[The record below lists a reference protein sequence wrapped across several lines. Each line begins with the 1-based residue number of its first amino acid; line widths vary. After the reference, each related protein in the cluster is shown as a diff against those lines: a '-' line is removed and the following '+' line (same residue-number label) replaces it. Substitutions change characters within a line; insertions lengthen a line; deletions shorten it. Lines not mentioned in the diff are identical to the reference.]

1 MNLPGHVAVT
11 GSPQFT
17 SGTLLL
23 LHTRGL
29 DRYIMTCVR
38 HHDVTQSRYI
48 ALKILCALPVYPALP
63 SPGGHPRCGPA
74 GTRAVAEAP
83 TAEGVKAKGATS
95 SRHPGKAPQ
104 GKRRAPD
111 GRSTEP
117 WGQGWGPRGGSH
129 GGGRGLPA
137 KPDSARA
144 WQRERG
150 REARQCYSRH
160 RTLGPEP

>member
-1 MNLPGHVAVT
+1 MNLPGHVTVT

-23 LHTRGL
+23 LHTRDL

-38 HHDVTQSRYI
+38 HHDVTQSCYI

-74 GTRAVAEAP
+74 GTGLWQKLPLPRGA
-83 TAEGVKAKGATS
+83 KAKGATS

-111 GRSTEP
+111 RALGTGLGSPR
-117 WGQGWGPRGGSH
+117 GFPRGGAGAAS
-129 GGGRGLPA
+129 
-137 KPDSARA
+137 
-144 WQRERG
+144 
-150 REARQCYSRH
+150 EA
-160 RTLGPEP
+160 

>member
-1 MNLPGHVAVT
+1 MNLPGHVTVT

-23 LHTRGL
+23 LHTRDL

-74 GTRAVAEAP
+74 GTGAVAEAP
-83 TAEGVKAKGATS
+83 TAEGGESK
-95 SRHPGKAPQ
+95 
-104 GKRRAPD
+104 
-111 GRSTEP
+111 
-117 WGQGWGPRGGSH
+117 GSH
-129 GGGRGLPA
+129 KQPTPWKSPAGEAPGAGQSPGDRAGVPAGVPTGGGAGA
-137 KPDSARA
+137 AS
-144 WQRERG
+144 
-150 REARQCYSRH
+150 EA
-160 RTLGPEP
+160 